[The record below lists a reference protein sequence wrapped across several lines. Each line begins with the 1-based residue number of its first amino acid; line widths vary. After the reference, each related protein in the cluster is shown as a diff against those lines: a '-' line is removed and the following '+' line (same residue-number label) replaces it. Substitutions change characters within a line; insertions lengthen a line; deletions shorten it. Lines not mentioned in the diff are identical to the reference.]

1 MTTDPAEQAIL
12 RLLNANSGKT
22 ISPTDAARALA
33 GNSAG
38 DAWRASLSPIKL
50 AAHRLAKAG
59 VIEFLR
65 KGHPVPAAA
74 ARGVIRLRLITPQ
87 ETASE

>member
-12 RLLNANSGKT
+12 RLLNANPAKS
-22 ISPTDAARALA
+22 ISAPDAARELA
-33 GNSAG
+33 GNPPG

-65 KGHPVPAAA
+65 KGQPIPPAA
-74 ARGVIRLRLITPQ
+74 ARGVIRLRLAVPS
-87 ETASE
+87 ETTES